1 MPRAR
6 HGPLALGVLCGALV
20 VAVSGSSGQ
29 ASHGTRRGPPA
40 PVTEDWPRLLTVVP
54 DGTYAAFG
62 VDGHAHSSISRDARL
77 PPPVVAELASQMDLD
92 ALVLT
97 DHGGSH
103 GAEVAQRADLLVLP
117 GVEVGGEFG
126 HAVVWGT
133 RAHAREY
140 RKASNA
146 NLDATAALAHADGA
160 IIALAHPGWWISR
173 HQYDPRMW
181 MDRDALRR
189 GGIAEGLDALELWNG
204 VYPRYTEALLRDWV
218 DLWEAGNEVPIVGNS
233 DFHRRAQHHLGTPR
247 TFVLCPVPPGGAPSL
262 DRACVLD
269 AARRGRSYLSQGP
282 AIAWSANGRIA
293 GERIVAAP
301 GELIRLTVEVKL
313 RDALG
318 EPLLEVLR
326 GNEVVETRPLPNLHT
341 RHEVRVT
348 MPDHDTPLWLRV
360 AYGTYDY
367 STPPFALVTN
377 PITLDVPPA
386 RTDTREAAG
395 GSLARRRY
403 ALGAESRSHWAAD
416 RWVRDRLQALVL
428 QDRSGRIQRV
438 GARRRIARAR

>member
-1 MPRAR
+1 MSAVWRLGACTTPAARAAAEQLVERLAGAWCFAWVEPADASCPVARRACLLEALAEDRVDVVVMPLTDVPA
-6 HGPLALGVLCGALV
+6 P
-20 VAVSGSSGQ
+20 
-29 ASHGTRRGPPA
+29 PPA
-40 PVTEDWPRLLTVVP
+40 RVHVACVPRRTPPTDAWFVRS
-54 DGTYAAFG
+54 A
-62 VDGHAHSSISRDARL
+62 SSDRDIPSATS
-77 PPPVVAELASQMDLD
+77 VA
-92 ALVLT
+92 T
-97 DHGGSH
+97 DH
-103 GAEVAQRADLLVLP
+103 AWRVACLRALP
-117 GVEVGGEFG
+117 TPP
-126 HAVVWGT
+126 AVI
-133 RAHAREY
+133 AQH
-140 RKASNA
+140 
-146 NLDATAALAHADGA
+146 LDATAALAHADGA

>member
-1 MPRAR
+1 MRRAR
-6 HGPLALGVLCGALV
+6 NPTLPLVVLCVALV

-29 ASHGTRRGPPA
+29 AGRRPRPGPQA
-40 PVTEDWPRLLTVVP
+40 PVAETWPRLLTTVP
-54 DGTYAAFG
+54 GGTYAAFG

-97 DHGGSH
+97 DHGGNH
-103 GAEVAQRADLLVLP
+103 GAAMAQRADLLVLP

-140 RKASNA
+140 RKASDA
-146 NLDATAALAHADGA
+146 DLDATAALAHADGG

-173 HQYDPRMW
+173 HPHDPRMW

-218 DLWEAGNEVPIVGNS
+218 DLWEAGNEVPIIGNS

-247 TFVLCPVPPGGAPSL
+247 TFVLCPVPPGGAPTL
-262 DRACVLD
+262 DRACVLE

-293 GERIVAAP
+293 GERIVAPP
-301 GELIRLTVEVKL
+301 GEAIQLTIEVKL

-318 EPLLEVLR
+318 EPQLEVLQ
-326 GNEVVETRPLPNLHT
+326 GNDVVEVRSLSSLHS
-341 RHEVRVT
+341 HHQVRVP
-348 MPDHDTPLWLRV
+348 MPARDTPLWLRV

-395 GSLARRRY
+395 GVLMRRRY
-403 ALGAESRSHWAAD
+403 ALGTESRSHWAAD

-428 QDRSGRIQRV
+428 QDRRVRIQRHGV
-438 GARRRIARAR
+438 QRSSR